1 MGKELG
7 RISGPLLSANLL
19 RNGNNLVF
27 DTNLLQLNVN
37 NRRIGINT
45 TSPSREL
52 LVPLEIHTTN
62 LLVDTLSEIA
72 NFTIST
78 NQIQDPLGTITITP
92 NQTSPLITAPGVA
105 TSLLTFSDR
114 FITNSTANSNININP
129 SGTGISNVKNNTL
142 VNGNVHA
149 TGNITWDG
157 DIQLG
162 SDSSDTIT
170 FKTDVDSNVI
180 PNLTQTYDL
189 GSASLTW
196 NTLSTKTLDSISI
209 NGDLV
214 SVNTFNVGNLIFEGS
229 TIRNVNS
236 STDIRLIAD
245 SSDLVKF
252 NNIGYIYENE
262 IPTMGVFT
270 LNSTANGYVKLA
282 GTSGVVIPSG
292 DSSGEVAAET
302 GMLRYNTDLGYVK
315 VYNGTAWQ
323 PVGGVSEVLTI
334 DQVTDTMWAWDL
346 ILG

>member
-37 NRRIGINT
+37 NRRVGINT
-45 TSPSREL
+45 VSPSREL
-52 LVPLEIHTTN
+52 LVPLEIKTTG
-62 LLVDTLSEIA
+62 LIVDTLTEVA

-78 NQIQDPLGTITITP
+78 NQIQDPLGTITISP
-92 NQTSPLITAPGVA
+92 SQTNPLITSPGVA

-114 FITNSTANSNININP
+114 FLTNSTANSNININP
-129 SGTGISNVKNNTL
+129 TGTGISNIKNNTL
-142 VNGNVHA
+142 VNGNVRA

-157 DIQLG
+157 DVQLG
-162 SDSSDTIT
+162 NSSSDTIT

-180 PNLTQTYDL
+180 PNLTQTYNL
-189 GSASLTW
+189 GSASLKW
-196 NTLSTKTLDSISI
+196 KALNTKTLDSTTI

-214 SVNTFNVGNLIFEGS
+214 AVNTFNVGNLIFEGN
-229 TIRNVNS
+229 TLRNANP
-236 STDIRLIAD
+236 STDIRLVAD

-252 NNIGYIYENE
+252 NNIGYIYDNV

-270 LNSTANGYVKLA
+270 LNSTANGYIKVA
-282 GTSGVVIPSG
+282 GTAGIVIPTG
-292 DSSGEVAAET
+292 TTAEEGPAET
-302 GMLRYNTDLGYVK
+302 GMLRFNTDLGYVK
-315 VYNGTAWQ
+315 VYNGTSWQ
-323 PVGGVSEVLTI
+323 PVGGVSEVLTTA
-334 DQVTDTMWAWDL
+334 QVTDTMWAWDL